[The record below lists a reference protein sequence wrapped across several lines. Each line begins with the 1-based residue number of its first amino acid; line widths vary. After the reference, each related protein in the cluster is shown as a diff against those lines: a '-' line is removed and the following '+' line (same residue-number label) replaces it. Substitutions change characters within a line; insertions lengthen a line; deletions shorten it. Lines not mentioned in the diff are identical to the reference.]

1 MFELKEVER
10 RAKLLGWY
18 FERFSRNIFLLRDKK
33 IDNAWTFSG
42 LIDDDHKS
50 EKSQRSKRGAMDL
63 IFREEEYRSHEI

>member
-1 MFELKEVER
+1 MFELKKVER

-18 FERFSRNIFLLRDKK
+18 FERLSGNIFMIRDKK

-42 LIDDDHKS
+42 LVDDDHKS
-50 EKSQRSKRGAMDL
+50 GRSQRSICAAMDL